1 MERGYRGMK
10 FDPFGNGDLELERPE
25 FYKSLD
31 LIEAV
36 ASVAG
41 TTAQIMWRCT
51 GDLRRTRPERSRA
64 S

>member
-1 MERGYRGMK
+1 MK

-36 ASVAG
+36 CERDRYYSADHAG
-41 TTAQIMWRCT
+41 NA
-51 GDLRRTRPERSRA
+51 RA
-64 S
+64 FCPAPGA